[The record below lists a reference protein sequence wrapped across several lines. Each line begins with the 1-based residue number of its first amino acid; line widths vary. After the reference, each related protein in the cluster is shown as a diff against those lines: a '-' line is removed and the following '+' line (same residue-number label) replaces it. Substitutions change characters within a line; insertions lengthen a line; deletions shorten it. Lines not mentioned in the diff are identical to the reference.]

1 MTIDKRVED
10 EKKLFKY
17 SSFRWGPC
25 VVKFKIEEEFRLRR
39 LEEAEQSHKDHAT
52 KLAGVL
58 SKQVAFRN
66 PDLFF
71 KDFDYY
77 FEVWNYSLA
86 QWNGEMV
93 RYEDGKKIVMKETPD
108 KYLMEALWCNWQ
120 TAGDFNPPH
129 DHGGD
134 LTWVIYLKIPKELD
148 EENKKYKGRS
158 AGPGGITFVYG
169 ENADRKC
176 ITHHSVYPEEGDM
189 IMFPAWLKHWVY
201 PFKSDCTRISVSGNA
216 STSIKL
222 HKIKPIADK
231 MKKDDK

>member
-10 EKKLFKY
+10 ERKLFKY
-17 SSFRWGPC
+17 QSFRWGPC
-25 VVKFKIEEEFRLRR
+25 VIKFKIPDEFRLRL
-39 LEEAEQSHKDHAT
+39 LEEAKQSTTDHRT
-52 KLAGVL
+52 KLAGIL
-58 SKQVAFRN
+58 DKQISLRN

-71 KDFDYY
+71 KDFSHY
-77 FEVWNYSLA
+77 FDVWNYSLA
-86 QWNGEMV
+86 QWNGELV
-93 RYEDGKKIVMKETPD
+93 RYEDGRKIIMKETPD

-120 TAGDFNPPH
+120 GPGDFNPPH

-148 EENKKYKGRS
+148 EENRKYKGRS

-169 ENADRKC
+169 QGDGKC

-231 MKKDDK
+231 MAKDDK

>member
-17 SSFRWGPC
+17 QSFRWGPC
-25 VVKFKIEEEFRLRR
+25 VIKFKIPDEFRLRL
-39 LEEAEQSHKDHAT
+39 LEEAEQSTTDHRT

-58 SKQVAFRN
+58 DKQISLRN

-71 KDFDYY
+71 KDFSHY
-77 FEVWNYSLA
+77 FDVWNYSLA
-86 QWNGEMV
+86 QWNGELV
-93 RYEDGKKIVMKETPD
+93 RYEDGRKIVMKETPD

-120 TAGDFNPPH
+120 GPGDFNPPH

-148 EENKKYKGRS
+148 EENRKYKGRS

-169 ENADRKC
+169 Q
-176 ITHHSVYPEEGDM
+176 
-189 IMFPAWLKHWVY
+189 
-201 PFKSDCTRISVSGNA
+201 
-216 STSIKL
+216 
-222 HKIKPIADK
+222 
-231 MKKDDK
+231 

>member
-1 MTIDKRVED
+1 
-10 EKKLFKY
+10 
-17 SSFRWGPC
+17 
-25 VVKFKIEEEFRLRR
+25 
-39 LEEAEQSHKDHAT
+39 
-52 KLAGVL
+52 
-58 SKQVAFRN
+58 
-66 PDLFF
+66 
-71 KDFDYY
+71 
-77 FEVWNYSLA
+77 
-86 QWNGEMV
+86 MV

-120 TAGDFNPPH
+120 GPGDFNPPH

-201 PFKSDCTRISVSGNA
+201 PFKSDCTRISISGNA
-216 STSIKL
+216 STSVKL

-231 MKKDDK
+231 IVKDGK

>member
-10 EKKLFKY
+10 ERKLFKY

-25 VVKFKIEEEFRLRR
+25 VVKFKIEEEFRLRL
-39 LEEAEQSHKDHAT
+39 LEEAEQSHKDHTT

-58 SKQVAFRN
+58 SKQISFRN

-120 TAGDFNPPH
+120 GPGDFNPPH

-201 PFKSDCTRISVSGNA
+201 PFKSDCTRISISGNA
-216 STSIKL
+216 STSVKL

-231 MKKDDK
+231 IVKDGK